1 MAECGMEEY
10 GRLIRTSNDRKP
22 PKSIAYIVA
31 LSDPA
36 DAIELIRSKVA
47 DLGDKVEDIGRV
59 SEGKPRSS
67 IPVTSCV
74 PMVAQINGNIKSDRG
89 LRLGLPRPKKSP

>member
-1 MAECGMEEY
+1 VSGHPEVARRYFVAECGMEEY
-10 GRLIRTSNDRKP
+10 GRLIRTSNDRET

-47 DLGDKVEDIGRV
+47 DPDDKVEDIGRV
-59 SEGKPRSS
+59 SEELLK
-67 IPVTSCV
+67 
-74 PMVAQINGNIKSDRG
+74 A
-89 LRLGLPRPKKSP
+89 LRLDSGHFVRADGRRPERK

>member
-1 MAECGMEEY
+1 MALQRRHSVAEHMEEF
-10 GRLIRTSNDRKP
+10 GRLIRTSNDREP

-47 DLGDKVEDIGRV
+47 NPNDKVEDIGRV
-59 SEGKPRSS
+59 SDELIKALKIKPGGFMRADERSADAQGKPHE
-67 IPVTSCV
+67 
-74 PMVAQINGNIKSDRG
+74 
-89 LRLGLPRPKKSP
+89 